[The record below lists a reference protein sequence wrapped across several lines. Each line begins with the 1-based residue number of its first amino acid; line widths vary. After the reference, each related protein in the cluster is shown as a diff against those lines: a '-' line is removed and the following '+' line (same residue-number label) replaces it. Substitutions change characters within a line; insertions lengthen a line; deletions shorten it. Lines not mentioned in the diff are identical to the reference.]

1 MQILLPFKNFARVCT
16 QIHAHTQR
24 RGSHGVRVT
33 LKVFQAL
40 LTDSQAVLGVA
51 SLSQEGHSRLCIH
64 MYSHGVRGLD
74 SRPVLIVIYAILRKS
89 LNISEGGMIWENGI
103 ETCILSCKNR
113 IASLSDAG
121 YSMLGAGA
129 RG

>member
-1 MQILLPFKNFARVCT
+1 M
-16 QIHAHTQR
+16 HTDTR
-24 RGSHGVRVT
+24 THTEKRESWGEGNM
-33 LKVFQAL
+33 KIFQAL
-40 LTDSQAVLGVA
+40 LTDSQEVLGVA
-51 SLSQEGHSRLCIH
+51 SLSQEGHSRLCIQ

-89 LNISEGGMIWENGI
+89 LNISEGGMIGENGI

-121 YSMLGAGA
+121 YSMLGTGA